1 MGSPQPFCQV
11 SCEQPSTP
19 GWFYSYIEACAST
32 RDWEGCQESHPLGQ
46 RSCGTCARHSWDA
59 SFCLDPAQPHLLHSA
74 APPGNLPS
82 IDVGQKGSAA
92 GSLPHAPLGNFQAGG
107 RQELVLCPPLPRRSL
122 SQRGSLLLSARLWE
136 QTAVL
141 GIGSTA
147 PWLLESSEQSPVR
160 KGCLQQGRVGWHS
173 FSLRT
178 AC

>member
-11 SCEQPSTP
+11 ICEQPSTP

-82 IDVGQKGSAA
+82 IDVGQKGCAA
-92 GSLPHAPLGNFQAGG
+92 GSLLHAAPLGIS
-107 RQELVLCPPLPRRSL
+107 RLVPGRSL
-122 SQRGSLLLSARLWE
+122 FFVPLRQGDPCPRGAPCCSEHGSGNRQLCWE
-136 QTAVL
+136 LAVL
-141 GIGSTA
+141 L
-147 PWLLESSEQSPVR
+147 P
-160 KGCLQQGRVGWHS
+160 GC
-173 FSLRT
+173 
-178 AC
+178 